1 LRCSNAARCA
11 WLKAFESYF
20 RAECKLS
27 PTPDIG
33 KKAVA
38 EAWVVMVKLGTRA
51 DEAVCLA
58 LKLVDYSTDFS
69 EGDLNMKNSLGMTIA
84 AVAAFAA
91 LAGCTD
97 LKPLQADIDSLK
109 TQVGTLSS
117 DVAAM
122 KADRTA
128 ANAASS
134 ASAAAAS
141 ATAASAKAD
150 AAQNTANQALSAAQ
164 AAQTGVNDVNVKID
178 RMFQRS
184 VSK

>member
-1 LRCSNAARCA
+1 
-11 WLKAFESYF
+11 
-20 RAECKLS
+20 
-27 PTPDIG
+27 
-33 KKAVA
+33 
-38 EAWVVMVKLGTRA
+38 LGIATDA
-51 DEAVCLA
+51 HNAVCLA
-58 LKLVDYSTDFS
+58 NSLVDCSTDLF
-69 EGDLNMKNSLGMTIA
+69 EGDLKMKTTLGIKIA

-117 DVAAM
+117 DVAAL

-128 ANAASS
+128 ANAASA

-141 ATAASAKAD
+141 ASAASAKAD
-150 AAQNTANQALSAAQ
+150 AAQSTANQALSAAQ
-164 AAQTGVNDVNVKID
+164 TAQTGVNDLNVKID